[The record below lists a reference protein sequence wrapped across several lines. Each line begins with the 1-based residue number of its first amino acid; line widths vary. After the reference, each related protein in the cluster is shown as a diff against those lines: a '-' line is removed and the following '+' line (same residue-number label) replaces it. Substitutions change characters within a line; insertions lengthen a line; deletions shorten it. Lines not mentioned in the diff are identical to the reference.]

1 MATSWRLGIGDI
13 STGFMGLAAFSGR
26 EYKNAMQ
33 PGFEL
38 FDHTADIGI
47 RVVAPTMEG
56 FIAPATHG
64 LYAVIGEIAECG
76 PEETVILDFAADDR
90 ATLLRDYL
98 AELLRLFETSQRVI
112 VEPLVAE
119 FSETRLHITARAMR
133 IDADHCIFHR
143 EVKAIT
149 YHELEIRAVDEG
161 FEATVIVD
169 I

>member
-1 MATSWRLGIGDI
+1 
-13 STGFMGLAAFSGR
+13 MGLAAFSGR
-26 EYKNAMQ
+26 EYKKAMQ

-47 RVVAPTMEG
+47 RVFAPALEG
-56 FIAPATHG
+56 LIAPATDG

-76 PEETVILDFAADDR
+76 PEETVLLDFAGEDT

-98 AELLRLFETSQRVI
+98 AELLRLFESSQRVI
-112 VEPLVAE
+112 VEPQVTG
-119 FSETRLHITARAMR
+119 FSTTRLRITARALR
-133 IDADHCIFHR
+133 IDADQCIFHR

-149 YHELEIRAVDEG
+149 YHELEIREVAGG